1 MTEQEVFA
9 KIIEAIQPVN
19 PIDYDTEILSS
30 EDFNSL
36 GMFNLLAEFKPLGV
50 KIAMRDLLAVD
61 TVGEL
66 VKLIVSRAP

>member
-19 PIDYDTEILSS
+19 PINLDTEILSS

-50 KIAMRDLLAVD
+50 KIAMRDLLTVD